1 MKRKGKRIAAM
12 LLAIG
17 LLLSDI
23 PVTAWAVSPEY
34 LTETEAATSGTEAT
48 TPETEAT
55 TPETE
60 AATPPATESA
70 PAAETVSEGDIVEEP
85 AKEITPVRAENTL
98 TALYITENAESG
110 AIAVD
115 VTKDAEGNGWR
126 YEAAAGTLTLEGFH
140 GENIT
145 AEGNLLLKLSQ
156 NNYITAATPG
166 KCGLDVCGTLT
177 VDKTDSDTG
186 DILTVTGAADGT
198 ECKYMIFVGDS
209 DGNSGNMEVKGGT
222 LIISSPKAEQSEG
235 YAVRAY
241 LTVSGAANLQSETVS
256 NFTDNGLILKSS
268 GETNIRVER
277 ASAYVGALGSQ
288 LCVRGSGPVSI
299 EARNPETGEYGTA
312 VRYLYE
318 YTGTSKL
325 SFKGGVSTDTSG

>member
-34 LTETEAATSGTEAT
+34 LTETEAATSETEAE

-85 AKEITPVRAENTL
+85 AKEITPVRATNNL

-126 YEAAAGTLTLEGFH
+126 YEAAAGTLTLEGYN
-140 GENIT
+140 GGSIVS
-145 AEGNLLLKLSQ
+145 EGNLTLLLSQ
-156 NNYITAATPG
+156 HNRITVEGEDT
-166 KCGLDVCGTLT
+166 CGLR
-177 VDKTDSDTG
+177 VDGNLLINKTDSDTG
-186 DILTVTGAADGT
+186 DTLTISTGADITNNYTG
-198 ECKYMIFVGDS
+198 YLVS
-209 DGNSGNMEVKGGT
+209 SGNTVMEGGT
-222 LIISSPKAEQSEG
+222 LNLSILGAG
-235 YAVRAY
+235 LLYCAVNGDFTLR
-241 LTVSGAANLQSETVS
+241 GAANLKSELTGDF
-256 NFTDNGLILKSS
+256 NFNETLYLESS
-268 GETNIRVER
+268 GTTDILAAEGNRNYMAVCEL
-277 ASAYVGALGSQ
+277 A
-288 LCVRGSGPVSI
+288 VRGSGPVSI
-299 EARNPETGEYGTA
+299 ETVNTKA
-312 VRYLYE
+312 
-318 YTGTSKL
+318 
-325 SFKGGVSTDTSG
+325 KGQP

>member
-34 LTETEAATSGTEAT
+34 LTETEAAT
-48 TPETEAT
+48 
-55 TPETE
+55 
-60 AATPPATESA
+60 PPATESA
-70 PAAETVSEGDIVEEP
+70 SVAETVFEGDIVEEP
-85 AKEITPVRAENTL
+85 AKEITPVRAENAL

-126 YEAAAGTLTLEGFH
+126 YEEAAGTLTLEGFH

-166 KCGLDVCGTLT
+166 K
-177 VDKTDSDTG
+177 
-186 DILTVTGAADGT
+186 
-198 ECKYMIFVGDS
+198 
-209 DGNSGNMEVKGGT
+209 
-222 LIISSPKAEQSEG
+222 
-235 YAVRAY
+235 
-241 LTVSGAANLQSETVS
+241 
-256 NFTDNGLILKSS
+256 
-268 GETNIRVER
+268 
-277 ASAYVGALGSQ
+277 
-288 LCVRGSGPVSI
+288 
-299 EARNPETGEYGTA
+299 
-312 VRYLYE
+312 
-318 YTGTSKL
+318 
-325 SFKGGVSTDTSG
+325 

>member
-23 PVTAWAVSPEY
+23 PVTALAVSPEN
-34 LTETEAATSGTEAT
+34 LTETEAT

-70 PAAETVSEGDIVEEP
+70 SVAETVSEGDIVEEP
-85 AKEITPVRAENTL
+85 AKEITPVRAENAL

-126 YEAAAGTLTLEGFH
+126 YEEAAGTLTLEGFH

-166 KCGLDVCGTLT
+166 K
-177 VDKTDSDTG
+177 
-186 DILTVTGAADGT
+186 
-198 ECKYMIFVGDS
+198 
-209 DGNSGNMEVKGGT
+209 
-222 LIISSPKAEQSEG
+222 
-235 YAVRAY
+235 
-241 LTVSGAANLQSETVS
+241 
-256 NFTDNGLILKSS
+256 
-268 GETNIRVER
+268 
-277 ASAYVGALGSQ
+277 
-288 LCVRGSGPVSI
+288 
-299 EARNPETGEYGTA
+299 
-312 VRYLYE
+312 
-318 YTGTSKL
+318 
-325 SFKGGVSTDTSG
+325 

>member
-34 LTETEAATSGTEAT
+34 LTETEAATSETEAE

-85 AKEITPVRAENTL
+85 AKEITPVRATNNL

-126 YEAAAGTLTLEGFH
+126 YEAAAGTLTLEGYN
-140 GENIT
+140 GGSIVS
-145 AEGNLLLKLSQ
+145 EGNLTLLLSQ
-156 NNYITAATPG
+156 HNRITVEGAYAYG
-166 KCGLDVCGTLT
+166 INVKGRLRIN
-177 VDKTDSDTG
+177 KTDSDTG
-186 DILTVTGAADGT
+186 DTLTISTRADMTRYGGYLISADDT
-198 ECKYMIFVGDS
+198 V
-209 DGNSGNMEVKGGT
+209 MEGGT
-222 LIISSPKAEQSEG
+222 LNLSTLGADML
-235 YAVRAY
+235 YVAVIGDFTLR
-241 LTVSGAANLQSETVS
+241 GAANLKSELTGDFNNSDVLCC
-256 NFTDNGLILKSS
+256 TWKAA
-268 GETNIRVER
+268 ER
-277 ASAYVGALGSQ
+277 PISWQ
-288 LCVRGSGPVSI
+288 RRGIVSI
-299 EARNPETGEYGTA
+299 IWLWTCWRSEEADRSA
-312 VRYLYE
+312 
-318 YTGTSKL
+318 
-325 SFKGGVSTDTSG
+325 

>member
-34 LTETEAATSGTEAT
+34 LTETEA
-48 TPETEAT
+48 T

-60 AATPPATESA
+60 AATPETEATAPATESA

-126 YEAAAGTLTLEGFH
+126 YEAAAGTLTLEGYNGGSIESVGNLTLLLSQH
-140 GENIT
+140 NRITVEGEN
-145 AEGNLLLKLSQ
+145 AYGVGVYGNLLI
-156 NNYITAATPG
+156 N
-166 KCGLDVCGTLT
+166 
-177 VDKTDSDTG
+177 KTDSDTG
-186 DILTVTGAADGT
+186 DTLTISTG
-198 ECKYMIFVGDS
+198 S
-209 DGNSGNMEVKGGT
+209 DITRYEGRLISSGNTVMEGGT
-222 LIISSPKAEQSEG
+222 LNLSTLGADLL
-235 YAVRAY
+235 YCAVNGDFTLR
-241 LTVSGAANLQSETVS
+241 GAANLKAELTGDF
-256 NFTDNGLILKSS
+256 NFNDTLYLESS
-268 GETNIRVER
+268 GTTEILAAEGNYKSMAVCKL
-277 ASAYVGALGSQ
+277 A
-288 LCVRGSGPVSI
+288 VRG
-299 EARNPETGEYGTA
+299 
-312 VRYLYE
+312 
-318 YTGTSKL
+318 
-325 SFKGGVSTDTSG
+325 